1 MAIKELFNNYNKKV
15 KYDVTESEKR
25 HLKNLKS
32 IINDLSEKKDLQEE
46 IDDLEE
52 TITTITSN
60 KYGCV
65 NSYYK
70 FLKYLK
76 DNGYK
81 NLKSNLAKNYETVTR
96 RLELI
101 KFLQTP
107 KTREQILDEFLINS
121 RTLDGD
127 FSSLEKG
134 IEFCGTKLE
143 IKLSQYER
151 QGRRTVDNEKYSSSC
166 NPIGLPL
173 NMTELYLLTNVVPN
187 QIENEDVKRLYN
199 NVIRKI
205 YPQLSKHALALM
217 NIEDCFASNKFE
229 FEYEQLVNDA
239 FNQLM
244 YFMKRE
250 SDKECI
256 IIYQKNGERKEI
268 KGFVCQGSDN
278 SCFAIKN
285 ASGKTEI
292 KYIDFIGI
300 DENCFKKN
308 YE

>member
-1 MAIKELFNNYNKKV
+1 LDVIDEYHCIWACASLLHCMNLNLAFNNCYKAL
-15 KYDVTESEKR
+15 T
-25 HLKNLKS
+25 
-32 IINDLSEKKDLQEE
+32 KD
-46 IDDLEE
+46 
-52 TITTITSN
+52 
-60 KYGCV
+60 
-65 NSYYK
+65 
-70 FLKYLK
+70 
-76 DNGYK
+76 
-81 NLKSNLAKNYETVTR
+81 
-96 RLELI
+96 
-101 KFLQTP
+101 
-107 KTREQILDEFLINS
+107 
-121 RTLDGD
+121 
-127 FSSLEKG
+127 G
-134 IEFCGTKLE
+134 IM
-143 IKLSQYER
+143 Y
-151 QGRRTVDNEKYSSSC
+151 
-166 NPIGLPL
+166 
-173 NMTELYLLTNVVPN
+173 
-187 QIENEDVKRLYN
+187 
-199 NVIRKI
+199 
-205 YPQLSKHALALM
+205 ALALM